1 MELTGELSLTVKL
14 KQALK
19 QMGRRKDLL
28 QVVTKVHGVVGA
40 EIMPSNITLGSL
52 CGHILML

>member
-1 MELTGELSLTVKL
+1 
-14 KQALK
+14 
-19 QMGRRKDLL
+19 MGRRKDLL